1 MLKFLDVRNRDTDSC
16 AMSSSTQR
24 SGSPGNADE
33 FVIGVM
39 RMEVEG
45 RDSEWFL
52 AQVDAATIAL
62 DRAVTTA
69 LGVRVELLSFEGP
82 HLTAAAGAYAPL
94 DFLQIGL
101 KEKLER
107 GIHFLLIVTEVDLA
121 ASTLSYTLALPS
133 QLTNVAVV
141 STKRLDPAFW
151 GDDHDDELA
160 VRRLTALLLHTLGHL
175 LNLPHEEEPANVM
188 HDFAGVDDL
197 AAMEQLTDRQRA
209 LMKRTIPR
217 EAHERTSRA
226 PHYGFVLRTLVRDW
240 RSLAAAVVR
249 ANPFRLVT
257 RLPTMITAALSVII
271 VLFFSPEMWDVAST
285 VELYQLVL
293 MSVVAMG
300 SATFVLYRAFA
311 FGGVLGRGRL
321 LAESTVVTSAATILC
336 LVLTILLLFSGFAL
350 LVYGGIITIFP
361 PKLMETWPTVDPAV
375 RTLDHVKLSL
385 FLAALGVLAGSL
397 GGRADSQA
405 LVRGVLFI
413 DEET

>member
-1 MLKFLDVRNRDTDSC
+1 
-16 AMSSSTQR
+16 
-24 SGSPGNADE
+24 
-33 FVIGVM
+33 M

-45 RDSEWFL
+45 RDSDRFL
-52 AQVDAATIAL
+52 GQVDAAALAL
-62 DRAVTTA
+62 DHAVTAA
-69 LGVRVELLSFEGP
+69 LGLRVELLSFEGP
-82 HLTAAAGAYAPL
+82 HLTPAAGAYAPL
-94 DFLQIGL
+94 DFLRIGL
-101 KEKLER
+101 TEKLER
-107 GIHFLLIVTEVDLA
+107 GIHFLLIVTEVDLS

-160 VRRLTALLLHTLGHL
+160 VRRLTGLLLHTFGHL
-175 LNLPHEEEPANVM
+175 LNLPHEEDPANVM

-197 AAMEQLTDRQRA
+197 ASMERLTDSQRVQMKRA
-209 LMKRTIPR
+209 LPR
-217 EAHERTSRA
+217 EAHERTSRG
-226 PHYGFVLRTLVRDW
+226 PHLGFVLRTLARDW
-240 RSLAAAVVR
+240 RSLAAAVAR
-249 ANPFRLVT
+249 ANPLRLVT

-285 VELYQLVL
+285 VDLYQLIL
-293 MSVVAMG
+293 FSIAAMG
-300 SATFVLYRAFA
+300 SATVVLYRAFA

-321 LAESTVVTSAATILC
+321 LAESTVVTSAATVLC
-336 LVLTILLLFSGFAL
+336 LLLTMLVLFSGFAV
-350 LVYGGIITIFP
+350 LVYGGIVTIFP

-385 FLAALGVLAGSL
+385 FLAGLGVLAGSL

>member
-1 MLKFLDVRNRDTDSC
+1 
-16 AMSSSTQR
+16 
-24 SGSPGNADE
+24 
-33 FVIGVM
+33 M
-39 RMEVEG
+39 RMEAEG
-45 RDSEWFL
+45 RDSDRFL
-52 AQVDAATIAL
+52 GHVEAATAAL

-82 HLTAAAGAYAPL
+82 HLTPAAGAYAPL

-107 GIHFLLIVTEVDLA
+107 GVHFLLIVTEVDVS

-151 GDDHDDELA
+151 GDGRDDDLA

-175 LNLPHEEEPANVM
+175 LNLPHEEDPANVM

-197 AAMEQLTDRQRA
+197 AAMERLTDGQRA
-209 LMKRTIPR
+209 RMKRALPR
-217 EAHERTSRA
+217 EAHERTSRG
-226 PHYGFVLRTLVRDW
+226 PHVGFVLRTLARDW
-240 RSLAAAVVR
+240 RSLGAAVAR

-285 VELYQLVL
+285 VDLYQLVL
-293 MSVVAMG
+293 FSVVAVG
-300 SATFVLYRAFA
+300 SATVVLYRAFA

-321 LAESTVVTSAATILC
+321 LAESTVVTSAATVLC
-336 LVLTILLLFSGFAL
+336 LLLTMLLLFSGFAL
-350 LVYGGIITIFP
+350 LVYGGIVTIFP

-385 FLAALGVLAGSL
+385 FVAALGVLAGSL